1 MAPLGGGGAAQVYRA
16 IDQDTDTAVALKL
29 FPPSPVSAAEFRREA
44 AIAERVRH
52 PNLIQLVHAG
62 VEEGHPYLVLELVEG
77 VTLRAWLVQGQAVPE
92 RVLDLCRQLFAGLDA
107 MHRAGIA
114 HGDIKPDNILLQGD
128 TLRII
133 DFGRARLAHLLGG
146 GEGMFPGTPA
156 YMHPRLY
163 RGGAPEP
170 LTDCFAAWVTVYEL
184 LAGRRPYPMS
194 MLQWAEEGDLN
205 DFPPLIASAHQRL
218 VFAGLTGGLA
228 EARRSWLAIT
238 RALRGRTDLPNP
250 RPVHPAPAAARVD
263 ELLTLARQGRSA
275 AVVGQPEQT
284 QPMQE
289 ALDRAWRDSGGRT
302 LWIRSDWGGAASPL
316 SAALS
321 LAANAV
327 ESFHGPELAAMDE
340 DLGPL
345 GGVLA
350 AAVPAVR
357 AWITASPT
365 ALSNRRSEPE
375 QLALALRRL
384 IDVAPRPLLAQAS
397 GLDRIDGSS
406 RRFLGSLVVG
416 DRLTLIGDAL
426 PHSPHGMP
434 LEIVAAT
441 TDATAILEDERKLSP
456 RSLALLHRARALKLA
471 LGPLFA
477 RASGASEAE
486 VEEAALEAEALGVAI
501 WTGDAVLP
509 LASAAPADP
518 AQVAA
523 WCAEASRRLSAD
535 ADPILVA
542 RYALMGGDLERL
554 SSVLDSAIAQFI
566 RLDPSEALKLLVAD
580 PRPPTPQ
587 RVLRHFRIAL
597 LARDLKQADAA
608 LAQLRALDSVS
619 PADLAEAEGE
629 LAFRLGENLPALDG
643 YLRAVAGLGWPVT
656 TGLRGKLASVAA
668 MLHVMLGRPPKPKQN
683 PRVGRLYE
691 HIYDLYFCVDHNYLL
706 AVHRTWLMASP
717 DDPRARVIQVI
728 WHMVLGQPARAA
740 ALEATLLESIREEED
755 PVGAAVVLLHRGIAR
770 SMSGDTMGAF
780 ADGVDAAERLLR
792 AGDPYLA
799 ALATT
804 LPSVCA
810 VHLGMVGQLARLND
824 RLMYLVSLTGERRA
838 SAWTRG
844 NEAVIRWSW
853 GDMEGALQSTRRW
866 ADESAALSDAHEA
879 LARRFLA
886 DLLLEGGRWREAVV
900 ELRRCEVVVAR
911 AGLRADYAAA
921 RFPAL
926 LMADAQ
932 ARREGE
938 RVLRTGFARWRSRRL
953 MASSPRWTPRVLVAM
968 AWQAA
973 SRGRKEAALR
983 LFERALIDA
992 QARNQAQDAW
1002 WVLHHQSLA
1011 LDDAAAAERAAA
1023 LAATHGLKSGPVT
1036 LTG

>member
-1 MAPLGGGGAAQVYRA
+1 MYRA
-16 IDQDTDTAVALKL
+16 IDQSTNTAVALKL
-29 FPPSPVSAAEFRREA
+29 FPPSPISAAEFRREA
-44 AIAERVRH
+44 AIAERVHH
-52 PNLIQLVHAG
+52 PNLIRLVHAG
-62 VEEGHPYLVLELVEG
+62 VEDGHPYLVLELVVG
-77 VTLRAWLVQGQAVPE
+77 VTLRAWLVQGNAVPE

-114 HGDIKPDNILLQGD
+114 HGDIKPDNILLEGE

-194 MLQWAEEGDLN
+194 MLQWAEEGDLS
-205 DFPPLIASAHQRL
+205 DFPALISGAHQQL
-218 VFAGLTGGLA
+218 VHAGLTGELA

-238 RALRGRTDLPNP
+238 RVLRGHRDLPRA
-250 RPVHPAPAAARVD
+250 RPELPAPAAARVA
-263 ELLTLARQGRSA
+263 ELLSLARQGRSA
-275 AVVGQPEQT
+275 ALVGQPEQT
-284 QPMQE
+284 QPVLE
-289 ALDRAWRDSGGRT
+289 ALDRDWRDSGGRT

-350 AAVPAVR
+350 AAVPAMR
-357 AWITASPT
+357 AWITASPS
-365 ALSNRRSEPE
+365 AMSNRRSEPE
-375 QLALALRRL
+375 QLVLALRRL
-384 IDVAPRPLLAQAS
+384 IDVAPRPLLALAS

-406 RRFLGSLVVG
+406 RRFLSSLVVG

-426 PHSPHGMP
+426 PDSPHGMP
-434 LEIVAAT
+434 LEIMAAKS
-441 TDATAILEDERKLSP
+441 DAMAVLDDERKLSE
-456 RSLALLHRARALKLA
+456 RALGLLQRARALKLP
-471 LGPLFA
+471 LGPLLA
-477 RASGASEAE
+477 RATGASEADI
-486 VEEAALEAEALGVAI
+486 EEAALDAESLGVAI
-501 WTGDAVLP
+501 WTGAAVVP
-509 LASAAPADP
+509 LASAAPPDP
-518 AQVAA
+518 ALVAA
-523 WCAEASRRLSAD
+523 WCAEASRRLAAD

-542 RYALMGGDLERL
+542 RYALQGGDHERL
-554 SSVLDSAIAQFI
+554 AEVLDSAIAQFI
-566 RLDPSEALKLLVAD
+566 RLDPSEALKLLAAD

-587 RVLRHFRIAL
+587 RLLRHFRIAL
-597 LARDLKQADAA
+597 LARDMAQADSA
-608 LAQLRALDSVS
+608 LARLRALDSVS

-629 LAFRLGENLPALDG
+629 LAFRMGENLPALDG
-643 YLRAVAGLGWPVT
+643 YLRAVAGLGWPVP
-656 TGLRGKLASVAA
+656 TGIRGKLAEAA
-668 MLHVMLGRPPKPKQN
+668 ALLHVMLGRPPKPRPN
-683 PRVGRLYE
+683 PRIGRLYE
-691 HIYDLYFCVDHNYLL
+691 HIYDLFFCVDHHQLL
-706 AVHRTWLMASP
+706 SVHRTWLTASP

-770 SMSGDTMGAF
+770 SMSGDTTGAF
-780 ADGVDAAERLLR
+780 ADGVDASERLLR

-844 NEAVIRWSW
+844 NEAVIQWSW
-853 GDMEGALQSTRRW
+853 GDHDAALQSTRRW

-886 DLLLEGGRWREAVV
+886 ELLLEVGRWREAVV
-900 ELRRCEVVVAR
+900 ELRRCEAVVAR
-911 AGLRADYAAA
+911 AGLQADYAVA

-926 LMADAQ
+926 LIADAQ
-932 ARREGE
+932 ARGEGE
-938 RVLRTGFARWRSRRL
+938 RVLRTGYARWRSRRL
-953 MASSPRWTPRVLVAM
+953 MGSSPRWTPRVLVAL

-973 SRGRKEAALR
+973 SRGRPEASQR

-1011 LDDAAAAERAAA
+1011 LKDARAAERAAN
-1023 LAATHGLKSGPVT
+1023 LAASHGLKRGPVT